1 MVRRCQ
7 SLNQE
12 FQMPSRPKSRL
23 PFANLL
29 AAVALF
35 LALTG
40 GVAYAGGLIGTRDI
54 ENGAVTTQKL
64 QERGRRPSA
73 SSATRRSPHRSC
85 GRARSPTRGSA
96 IRR

>member
-1 MVRRCQ
+1 
-7 SLNQE
+7 
-12 FQMPSRPKSRL
+12 MPSRPKSRL

-54 ENGAVTTQKL
+54 ENGAVTQKL
-64 QERGRRPSA
+64 RSEAVTVGKLRD
-73 SSATRRSPHRSC
+73 RRSPHRSC
-85 GRARSPTRGSA
+85 GRGRSPTRGSA